1 VCAITSL
8 AKYVQNQENLVISCC
23 VWLLS
28 RVQYLVN
35 WAIVDNYRN
44 LVWRD
49 ALQTLNGHWIVML
62 GV

>member
-1 VCAITSL
+1 MCAITSL
-8 AKYVQNQENLVISCC
+8 AKYVQNQENLVISCS

-44 LVWRD
+44 LVWHD
-49 ALQTLNGHWIVML
+49 ALQTLNGH
-62 GV
+62 